1 MAGLV
6 RVRLLLPPEH
16 ADDAIALLLH
26 RQGVTNVVRIAGA
39 ALDPVGDLVQCDV
52 AREAAN
58 SLIAALDTAGVHS
71 VGSVS
76 VSHASLSIGLGVTAA
91 LDDAPGEADSTV
103 LWAEVAA
110 HVARGGRPSPLYFTY
125 FVVAALIATA
135 GVLTDSPI
143 LIVGAMVVGPEYGPI
158 AAMSWAIQQ
167 RRFRDYV
174 AAALTGA
181 IGSAA
186 AIAAAGGFTL
196 VLRAFDRIPEGF
208 FLGGQTN
215 SGFIIRPDIYSAVVA
230 SAAAVAGVLS
240 LAYAHSG
247 TLVGVLVSVTTIP
260 AIAAM
265 GIGAAVGDWHGAWGA
280 LGQLVVNIGCLVTVG
295 AVTLAVLR
303 RWTPGS
309 LQRRGGTSS
318 SSG

>member
-6 RVRLLLPPEH
+6 HVRLLLPPEE
-16 ADDAIALLLH
+16 ADAAVQLLLH
-26 RQGVTNVVRIAGA
+26 RQGVTNVARFPGA
-39 ALDPVGDLVQCDV
+39 ALDPVGDLVHCDV

-58 SLIAALDTAGVHS
+58 GVISALQAAGVHQQ
-71 VGSVS
+71 GSVS
-76 VSHASLSIGLGVTAA
+76 VSHASLSIGRGVTAA

-110 HVARGGRPSPLYFTY
+110 VVDRGGRPSPLYFTY

-167 RRFRDYV
+167 RRLRAYL
-174 AAALTGA
+174 AAAITGA
-181 IGSAA
+181 VGSAA
-186 AIAAAGGFTL
+186 AVVAAGGLTL
-196 VLRAFDRIPEGF
+196 ALRLFDRIPDGF

-215 SGFIIRPDIYSAVVA
+215 SGFITHPDIYSAVVA

-280 LGQLVVNIGCLVTVG
+280 FGQLVVNIGCLVVVG
-295 AVTLAVLR
+295 AVTLALLR
-303 RWTPGS
+303 RWTPGTDA
-309 LQRRGGTSS
+309 LPAAAVPPG
-318 SSG
+318 